1 MKEVFTLDYSLI
13 KNSIAH
19 LSPIEQEKLL
29 NKITERVDAGKIYEE
44 SHLHSREQFK
54 ADNPPKDVVKRYK
67 ELGFDSI
74 HLTQHGVA
82 AIVWDFKPIAEK
94 EGLKLVPGVETAY
107 QEKAKKGENGL
118 MQADSSLPQ
127 SELIIHALND
137 DGWKAISMAIS
148 ASQTVDGLSL
158 MSDKILSEFFGEG
171 TIGHKNVVATTA
183 SINGPIAQIYR
194 ENAIA
199 EISAQE
205 VFKKRDSATG
215 GEIPESYFK
224 KLTDKIA
231 ELTSELTSVKDEIKE
246 VKKVAGFNFKPREK
260 ALEKIKSASGETSQA
275 FVDAYLKLSEDRKI
289 SKQAKLS
296 LQPLKDE
303 SARLTKRISALNSEL
318 KEFEKLNEKNAL
330 YSEEVSEIMSK
341 VTPNEELDNK
351 AKKTLLKLEKIFGKG
366 FLYVEI
372 QNHGSEDQ
380 KRVFPKIVNLAR
392 ANKTPLIASNDV
404 HMLDNSESEMLKRQI
419 LKGLEFPKTPKWF
432 DLAPHETEMYIKSG
446 EEVKNSLLAIFPQ
459 DVVEEAMLNTLVL
472 TELSNVNF
480 TVVDHHPKYKDEE
493 GTASEEIFMALI
505 NQGIKKK
512 FPDGLDK
519 EHQDRLDHEV
529 HVMKS
534 MGYVDYHLI
543 VNDFNQYASEYD
555 AIPFDKIEEAPLNR
569 KDLLEW
575 KKDNQFE
582 TPVGLTNGT
591 GRGSAVGSLVCD
603 LLGITH
609 LDPMKYELLFER
621 FLNPER
627 VSMPDIDSDISR
639 TVRPIA
645 IDYVQDKYGKDCV
658 AGIMTQ
664 NAQAPKG
671 AVRIAAKSYGLYTNR
686 KNYQDNGAKL
696 FLSLGDKIAKAIPNT
711 PGLSFSSL
719 INPDEENSLTILQ
732 YLQSEFAQDKDALK
746 IIEWA
751 HNIEGVFTSY
761 GSHAAGIVITDG
773 TPVSEIVPLRWNDKL
788 KLYTT
793 QCDKDVA
800 EQNGMLK
807 FDMLGLKTVDIINDT
822 LWEMNKSGVVID
834 TNHLPLND
842 AEVYKEIFAKGKT
855 DSVFQF
861 ESQGMK
867 QMLKRFKPENFED
880 LIILVS
886 MFRPGPLQYLDDV
899 IDVKHGRKPLKFLTP
914 ELEPILGATYG
925 AITYQEQVMQIFQQL
940 AGYTLG
946 GADLVRRFMSKKDAV
961 KLAKEREAFIHGDKD
976 RNIVGCVGNGIS
988 EEASAKLFDQMTDF
1002 AKYAFNKSHAA
1013 AYAYNAYITGYLK
1026 YHYPAEF
1033 MMSAMRWSEKKPNH
1047 DPIPGLI
1054 VEAKSLGLEVLPP
1067 DINHSGENFNVENGK
1082 ILFGL
1087 GSVASVASFG
1097 KEIVEERK
1105 NGKFISFFDYFKR
1118 TRALKDATK
1127 NLISAGAFDSFHSN
1141 RKAMLEI
1148 VDETQALAKKIKDKK
1163 RTIHVCEALLPF
1175 IDDLKTDQEVLDRQ
1189 EELGLYKEIKKV
1201 TTSAKLQTK
1210 LKTANKS
1217 LQALEEEFDALT
1229 FPTNVKEDFS
1239 ERLKAERKF
1248 IGSYITAHPMDGY
1261 EKGEVLGIESLSH
1274 ITEDTTTIYGLISS
1288 VTIKKAKKNGKP
1300 MAFLTIED
1308 EFGSVKVNVFT
1319 SAYER
1324 YKNIIEEG
1332 AVVIAKGNTKV
1343 SEVDE
1348 DDNVYYEFTANEM
1361 TLSKRKEKGLL
1372 VTYSSLAIFHLD
1384 EEENFRKKY
1393 ESPTGV
1399 PVYLMD
1405 TSLKELRLMN
1415 YKVALTASKEDYV
1428 TNL

>member
-1 MKEVFTLDYSLI
+1 MFFTLDYSLI
-13 KNSIAH
+13 KKSIAH
-19 LSPIEQEKLL
+19 LTEEEQKGLLEKVA
-29 NKITERVDAGKIYEE
+29 KKVDEGKIYEE
-44 SHLHSREQFK
+44 THLHSREQFK
-54 ADNPPKDVVKRYK
+54 ADNAPDSIVEKYK
-67 ELGFDSI
+67 ELGFESI
-74 HLTQHGVA
+74 YLTQHGVA
-82 AIVWDFKPIAEK
+82 AVLWDFKPMAEK
-94 EGLKLVPGVETAY
+94 NNLKLIPGVETAY
-107 QEKAKKGENGL
+107 QKNAKKGSNGL
-118 MQADSSLPQ
+118 MELDASLPV
-127 SELIIHALND
+127 SEIIIHALND
-137 DGWKAISMAIS
+137 DGWKAIGMAIS
-148 ASQTVDGLSL
+148 ASQTVNGLSL
-158 MSDKILSEFFGEG
+158 MSDEILVEFFGEG
-171 TIGHKNVVATTA
+171 SVGHKNVVMTTG
-183 SINGPIAQIYR
+183 SINGPISQIYR
-194 ENAIA
+194 ENTLA
-199 EISAQE
+199 EQTAND
-205 VFKKRDSATG
+205 VLAKRNKDTG
-215 GEIPESYFK
+215 GEIPDSYFK
-224 KLTDKIA
+224 KLEDKIE
-231 ELTSELTSVKDEIKE
+231 ELTEDFEKLQNEIKE
-246 VKKVAGFNFKPREK
+246 VKKVADFNFSRREK
-260 ALEKIKSASGETSQA
+260 SLEKLKEKHGETSQV
-275 FVDAYLKLSEDRKI
+275 FIDAYLKLSEDKKL

-296 LQPLKDE
+296 LPPLKE
-303 SARLTKRISALNSEL
+303 EQSRVSKRISALKKEL
-318 KEFEKLNEKNAL
+318 KEFHKLKEKNEV
-330 YSEEVSEIMSK
+330 YSSEVAEIMGK
-341 VTPNEELDNK
+341 VTPEKELDSK
-351 AKKTLLKLEKIFGKG
+351 AKKTLLKLIKIFGDG

-372 QNHGSEDQ
+372 QNHGSEEQ
-380 KRVFPKIVNLAR
+380 KRIFPKVVNLAR
-392 ANKTPLIASNDV
+392 KNNVPIIASNDV
-404 HMLDNSESEMLKRQI
+404 HMLDNSESEILKREI
-419 LKGLEFPKTPKWF
+419 LKGLEFPKEPKWF
-432 DLAPHETEMYIKSG
+432 DLTPSELEMYVKSG
-446 EEVKNSLLAIFPQ
+446 EEIKSALLEIFPK
-459 DVVEEAMLNTLVL
+459 DVVEEALLNTLVL
-472 TELSNVNF
+472 TELSNVKF
-480 TVVDHHPKYKDEE
+480 TVVDHHPKFKDEK
-493 GTASEEIFMALI
+493 GTSSEDIFMDLLS
-505 NQGIKKK
+505 QGISRK
-512 FPDGLDK
+512 FPQGLD
-519 EHQDRLDHEV
+519 EAHQERLDHEV

-555 AIPFDKIEEAPLNR
+555 AVPFEKIKNAPLAR

-575 KKDNQFE
+575 KEKE
-582 TPVGLTNGT
+582 GYKTPVGLTNGT

-639 TVRPIA
+639 TVRPIV
-645 IDYVQDKYGKDCV
+645 IDYVQDKYGKNCV

-671 AVRIAAKSYGLYTNR
+671 AVRIAAKSYGLYTN
-686 KNYQDNGAKL
+686 KNNHLDNGAKL
-696 FLSLGDKIAKAIPNT
+696 FLSLGDKIAKSIPNT

-719 INPDEENSLTILQ
+719 INPDNPDSQTILEF
-732 YLQSEFAQDKDALK
+732 LETEFAENKDALK

-751 HNIEGVFTSY
+751 KNIEGLFTSY

-773 TPVSEIVPLRWNDKL
+773 TPVSEIIPLRWNDKL

-822 LWEMNKSGVVID
+822 LWEMNKAGVVID
-834 TNHLPLND
+834 TNHLPLDD

-899 IDVKHGRKPLKFLTP
+899 IDVKHGKKPLTFLTP
-914 ELEPILGATYG
+914 ELKPILGATYG

-976 RNIVGCVGNGIS
+976 RNIIGCVGNGIS

-1033 MMSAMRWSEKKPNH
+1033 MMSAMRWAEKKPNH

-1097 KEIVEERK
+1097 SEIVEERK
-1105 NGKFISFFDYFKR
+1105 NGKFVDFFDYFKR

-1127 NLISAGAFDSFHSN
+1127 NLILAGAFDGFHHN

-1148 VDETQALAKKIKDKK
+1148 VDDVQKLAKKIKDKK
-1163 RTIHVCEALLPF
+1163 KVIEVCERMLPF
-1175 IDDLKTDQEVLDRQ
+1175 VDDLKTDQEVIDRQ
-1189 EELGLYKEIKKV
+1189 VELGLPKELKKV
-1201 TTSAKLQTK
+1201 TTSTR
-1210 LKTANKS
+1210 LKKKIETAIESVKD
-1217 LQALEEEFDALT
+1217 LEKEFNSLT
-1229 FPTNVKEDFS
+1229 FPTDIKEDLS

-1248 IGSYITAHPMDGY
+1248 IGAYITAHPMDGY
-1261 EKGEVLGIESLSH
+1261 EKASSLGINTLDNLDEN
-1274 ITEDTTTIYGLISS
+1274 TTTIYGLISS
-1288 VTIKKAKKNGKP
+1288 VVIKKAKSNGKP
-1300 MAFLTIED
+1300 MAFLTLED
-1308 EFGSVKVNVFT
+1308 EFSSVKVNVFT
-1319 SAYER
+1319 NAYEKN
-1324 YKNIIEEG
+1324 KNIIEEG
-1332 AVVIAKGNTKV
+1332 AVVIAKGVTKV
-1343 SEVDE
+1343 AEIDE
-1348 DDNVYYEFTANEM
+1348 DDNVVYEFIANH
-1361 TLSKRKEKGLL
+1361 LSISKRKEKGLL
-1372 VTYSSLAIFHLD
+1372 VTSTSLAIFHLD
-1384 EEENFRKKY
+1384 YENDFRAKY

-1399 PVYLMD
+1399 PVYILD
-1405 TSLKELRLMN
+1405 QKLKELRLMN
-1415 YKVALTASKEDYV
+1415 YKVSADASKENFV
-1428 TNL
+1428 SEL

>member
-1 MKEVFTLDYSLI
+1 MDYSLI

-29 NKITERVDAGKIYEE
+29 NKIIERVDAGKIYEE

-94 EGLKLVPGVETAY
+94 EGLKIVPGVETAY

-158 MSDKILSEFFGEG
+158 MSNKILSEFFGEG
-171 TIGHKNVVATTA
+171 SIGHKNVIATTA

-205 VFKKRDSATG
+205 VFKKRDNATG

-224 KLTDKIA
+224 KLTDKIK
-231 ELTSELTSVKDEIKE
+231 ELTSELNSVKDEIKE
-246 VKKVAGFNFKPREK
+246 VKKVASFNFKPRERV
-260 ALEKIKSASGETSQA
+260 LEKIKSVSGETSQA

-303 SARLTKRISALNSEL
+303 SSRLTKRISALNSEL
-318 KEFEKLNEKNAL
+318 KEFYKLNEKNAL

-432 DLAPHETEMYIKSG
+432 DLAPHEAEMYIKSG

-480 TVVDHHPKYKDEE
+480 TVADHHPKYKDEE
-493 GTASEEIFMALI
+493 GTTSEEIFMTLI

-569 KDLLEW
+569 KELLEW

-582 TPVGLTNGT
+582 IPVGLTNGT

-621 FLNPER
+621 FLSPER

-719 INPDEENSLTILQ
+719 INPDEEDSLTILQ

-834 TNHLPLND
+834 TNHLPLDD

-1002 AKYAFNKSHAA
+1002 AKYAFN
-1013 AYAYNAYITGYLK
+1013 AYITGYLK

-1033 MMSAMRWSEKKPNH
+1033 MMSAMRWAEKKPNH

-1105 NGKFISFFDYFKR
+1105 NGKFTSFFDYFKR

-1201 TTSAKLQTK
+1201 TTSVKLQTK
-1210 LKTANKS
+1210 LKTANNS
-1217 LQALEEEFDALT
+1217 LKALEEEFDALT